1 MDNETFDRDFVIAQ
15 LIEIVQ
21 IIIDKRRTESEMK
34 GE

>member
-21 IIIDKRRTESEMK
+21 IIIEERTESEMK